1 MKLHNDRKHRI
12 LSIVLCLLMVLALLP
27 AAALAEE
34 FLPYNGTVTNEY
46 GTFKYHV
53 PKIGNKANTTLVIYV
68 DDQIKSQTYISD
80 VCSSSWMASFTT
92 ADGYIIKNVKVDPLI
107 ATWIVNP
114 FVSTNTYFR
123 GSLTP
128 AGGCTIK
135 VYLADKNAAPQPAK
149 VNLTAKKT
157 LKGDIPGESEF
168 SFELKADGEELKTAK
183 NNSNGEVNF
192 GEITFHVVGEYTY
205 KISEVKGNDPKIAY
219 DDTVYTVVYN
229 VTLNQQDN
237 KLEAAMSVMKDGVS
251 YQGDILFENGINEG
265 TETGTLDISKEINGL
280 PIEKWPTEIEFKVT
294 DTNNPNKTYT
304 VAVKKNNGLYEGGTK
319 NDLPYGEYTVEE
331 VNAAV
336 NGYTLAT
343 EINPNKITIDENKKQ
358 VEVYVTNT
366 YTEAK
371 PKKGELTISKSANG
385 LPDEKL
391 PDSFTFEIMQGNN
404 PIQQVTAIREG
415 NDNTY
420 KSNPILLPY
429 GEYTVVEK
437 GAEIQGFILNA
448 TSDPADGK
456 VTVSEKPQTID
467 FINTYEMMNPE
478 AGTLIVKK
486 TVSGDGADYNKAFT
500 FTVEL
505 KNPEF
510 IVIPADP
517 LYNNPAP
524 SASPQLVAEK
534 YGDVEFING
543 KATFTLK
550 HNEKKTMTGIP
561 AGMTYTVTE
570 SDNAGYTVTVN
581 GTKETTAT
589 GKIESGKT
597 ATAAFNNYKAGNN
610 YPDTTFVY
618 VNKVWM
624 DGGSVRRPNSVTVQ
638 LYCNGKPYSLTMFGR
653 VVDDG
658 RAVLSAANGWQ
669 YTWRGLDDRYNW
681 TVGEVDVPYGY
692 VCNVTHGGN
701 YWTITNTA
709 VSGVLPPQTGDNNS
723 TTLWLALLL
732 ISGSALAGTVV
743 FIRRRKRT

>member
-1 MKLHNDRKHRI
+1 
-12 LSIVLCLLMVLALLP
+12 
-27 AAALAEE
+27 
-34 FLPYNGTVTNEY
+34 
-46 GTFKYHV
+46 
-53 PKIGNKANTTLVIYV
+53 
-68 DDQIKSQTYISD
+68 
-80 VCSSSWMASFTT
+80 MASFTT

-219 DDTVYTVVYN
+219 DYTVYTVVYN

-265 TETGTLDISKEINGL
+265 TKTGTLDISKEINGL
-280 PIEKWPTEIEFKVT
+280 PIEKWPAQIEFKVT
-294 DTNNPNKTYT
+294 DTNDANNTYT
-304 VAVKKNNGLYEGGTK
+304 VAVKKNNGLYEGGTI
-319 NDLPYGEYTVEE
+319 NDLPYGEYNIKEDPE
-331 VNAAV
+331 YAAV
-336 NGYTLAT
+336 EGYNYTT
-343 EINPNKITIDENKKQ
+343 TGIGNITVDKPNVDVKII
-358 VEVYVTNT
+358 NT
-366 YTEAK
+366 YTEAE
-371 PKKGELTISKSANG
+371 PKKGELTISKRANG
-385 LPDEKL
+385 LPYGQL
-391 PDSFTFEIMQGNN
+391 PNSFTFEIMQGNN
-404 PIQQVTAIREG
+404 PIQQVTAKREG
-415 NDNTY
+415 SDNTY
-420 KSNPILLPY
+420 KSDPIMLPY

-456 VTVSEKPQTID
+456 VTVSEKPQTIA
-467 FINTYEMMNPE
+467 FTNTYEMMNPE

-517 LYNNPAP
+517 LHNNPAP
-524 SASPQLVAEK
+524 SASPQPVAEK

-570 SDNAGYTVTVN
+570 SDNA
-581 GTKETTAT
+581 
-589 GKIESGKT
+589 
-597 ATAAFNNYKAGNN
+597 
-610 YPDTTFVY
+610 
-618 VNKVWM
+618 
-624 DGGSVRRPNSVTVQ
+624 
-638 LYCNGKPYSLTMFGR
+638 
-653 VVDDG
+653 
-658 RAVLSAANGWQ
+658 
-669 YTWRGLDDRYNW
+669 
-681 TVGEVDVPYGY
+681 
-692 VCNVTHGGN
+692 
-701 YWTITNTA
+701 
-709 VSGVLPPQTGDNNS
+709 
-723 TTLWLALLL
+723 
-732 ISGSALAGTVV
+732 
-743 FIRRRKRT
+743 

>member
-265 TETGTLDISKEINGL
+265 TKTGTLDISKEIKGL
-280 PIEKWPTEIEFKVT
+280 PIEKWPAQIEFKVT
-294 DTNNPNKTYT
+294 DTNDANNTYT
-304 VAVKKNNGLYEGGTK
+304 VAVKKNNGLYEAGTK
-319 NDLPYGEYTVEE
+319 ELPYGEYNIKEDPKY
-331 VNAAV
+331 AAV
-336 NGYTLAT
+336 EGYNYTT
-343 EINPNKITIDENKKQ
+343 TGIGNITVDKPNVDVKII
-358 VEVYVTNT
+358 NT
-366 YTEAK
+366 YTEAE
-371 PKKGELTISKSANG
+371 PKKGELTISKRANG
-385 LPDEKL
+385 LPYGQL
-391 PDSFTFEIMQGNN
+391 PNSFTFEIMQGNN
-404 PIQQVTAIREG
+404 PIQQVTAKREG
-415 NDNTY
+415 SDNTY
-420 KSNPILLPY
+420 KSDPIMLPY

-456 VTVSEKPQTID
+456 VTVSEKP
-467 FINTYEMMNPE
+467 
-478 AGTLIVKK
+478 
-486 TVSGDGADYNKAFT
+486 
-500 FTVEL
+500 
-505 KNPEF
+505 
-510 IVIPADP
+510 
-517 LYNNPAP
+517 
-524 SASPQLVAEK
+524 
-534 YGDVEFING
+534 
-543 KATFTLK
+543 
-550 HNEKKTMTGIP
+550 
-561 AGMTYTVTE
+561 
-570 SDNAGYTVTVN
+570 
-581 GTKETTAT
+581 
-589 GKIESGKT
+589 
-597 ATAAFNNYKAGNN
+597 
-610 YPDTTFVY
+610 
-618 VNKVWM
+618 
-624 DGGSVRRPNSVTVQ
+624 
-638 LYCNGKPYSLTMFGR
+638 
-653 VVDDG
+653 
-658 RAVLSAANGWQ
+658 
-669 YTWRGLDDRYNW
+669 
-681 TVGEVDVPYGY
+681 
-692 VCNVTHGGN
+692 
-701 YWTITNTA
+701 
-709 VSGVLPPQTGDNNS
+709 
-723 TTLWLALLL
+723 
-732 ISGSALAGTVV
+732 
-743 FIRRRKRT
+743 

>member
-1 MKLHNDRKHRI
+1 MKLHNGKGHRI

-27 AAALAEE
+27 AAALADNV
-34 FLPYNGTVTNEY
+34 NGGQSE
-46 GTFKYHV
+46 TFD
-53 PKIGNKANTTLVIYV
+53 I
-68 DDQIKSQTYISD
+68 
-80 VCSSSWMASFTT
+80 
-92 ADGYIIKNVKVDPLI
+92 
-107 ATWIVNP
+107 
-114 FVSTNTYFR
+114 
-123 GSLTP
+123 
-128 AGGCTIK
+128 TIK
-135 VYLADKNAAPQPAK
+135 KEWNDKDNEGKRPEQITVNLLRNGLNDGA
-149 VNLTAKKT
+149 VNLTADGGWKT
-157 LKGDIPGESEF
+157 TINKPVNDDAGKPITYTVTEDSIENYVSTITQQPKAGSLTVGDWGE
-168 SFELKADGEELKTAK
+168 KITPA
-183 NNSNGEVNF
+183 SNPSYNVSGNIIVAN
-192 GEITFHVVGEYTY
+192 
-205 KISEVKGNDPKIAY
+205 KGNNYYVWTIKGLDNAQKLKLLAAIKDA
-219 DDTVYTVVYN
+219 N
-229 VTLNQQDN
+229 LNGIGKGPSEN
-237 KLEAAMSVMKDGVS
+237 NTEFRSGLPAT
-251 YQGDILFENGINEG
+251 FENGDVSISQTGDATQITFKGTNVWSLFYEG
-265 TETGTLDISKEINGL
+265 TLTIVEAQGAIITNTYTPTQEPETGTLDISKEINGL
-280 PIEKWPTEIEFKVT
+280 PTEKWPTEIEFKVT

-304 VAVKKNNGLYEGGTK
+304 VAVKKNNGLYEAGTK

-336 NGYTLAT
+336 DGYTLAT
-343 EINPNKITIDENKKQ
+343 EINPNIITIDENKKQ

-366 YTEAK
+366 YTEAE
-371 PKKGELTISKSANG
+371 PKKGKLTISKSANG

-404 PIQQVTAIREG
+404 IIQQVTAKREG
-415 NDNTY
+415 SDNTY
-420 KSNPILLPY
+420 KSDPIMLPY

-448 TSDPADGK
+448 TSKPADGK
-456 VTVSEKPQTID
+456 VNVSETSQNIAFT
-467 FINTYEMMNPE
+467 NTYEMMNPE

-505 KNPEF
+505 KSPEF

-524 SASPQLVAEK
+524 NASPQPVVAK

-610 YPDTTFVY
+610 YSDTTFVY

>member
-1 MKLHNDRKHRI
+1 MKLHNGKGRRI
-12 LSIVLCLLMVLALLP
+12 LSSVLCLLMVLALLP
-27 AAALAEE
+27 AAALADNV
-34 FLPYNGTVTNEY
+34 NGGQSE
-46 GTFKYHV
+46 TFD
-53 PKIGNKANTTLVIYV
+53 I
-68 DDQIKSQTYISD
+68 
-80 VCSSSWMASFTT
+80 
-92 ADGYIIKNVKVDPLI
+92 
-107 ATWIVNP
+107 
-114 FVSTNTYFR
+114 
-123 GSLTP
+123 
-128 AGGCTIK
+128 TIK
-135 VYLADKNAAPQPAK
+135 KVWNDKDNEGKRPEQITVNLLKNGENDGA
-149 VNLTAKKT
+149 VNLTANDGWKT
-157 LKGDIPGESEF
+157 TINKP
-168 SFELKADGEELKTAK
+168 
-183 NNSNGEVNF
+183 VNDDA
-192 GEITFHVVGEYTY
+192 GKPIT
-205 KISEVKGNDPKIAY
+205 
-219 DDTVYTVVYN
+219 YTVTEDPIKNYEATITQQPKAGSLTVGKWSEKRTPASNPSYDVSGN
-229 VTLNQQDN
+229 IIVANNGNNYYVWTIKRLDNAQKPKLLAAINAANLNGIGKGLSESNTEFKSD
-237 KLEAAMSVMKDGVS
+237 LPAT
-251 YQGDILFENGINEG
+251 FENGNVSISQTGDTTQITFKETNVWSLFYVG
-265 TETGTLDISKEINGL
+265 TLTIEEAQDAIITNTYTPTQEPETGTLDISKEIKGL
-280 PIEKWPTEIEFKVT
+280 PTEKWPTEIEFKVT

-304 VAVKKNNGLYEGGTK
+304 VAVKKNNGLYEAGTI

-336 NGYTLAT
+336 DGYTLAT
-343 EINPNKITIDENKKQ
+343 EINPNIITIDENKKQ

-366 YTEAK
+366 YTEAE

-404 PIQQVTAIREG
+404 PIQQVTAKREG
-415 NDNTY
+415 SDNTY
-420 KSNPILLPY
+420 KSDPIMLPY

-456 VTVSEKPQTID
+456 VNVSEKPQTVA
-467 FINTYEMMNPE
+467 FTNTYEMMNPE

-505 KNPEF
+505 KSPEF

-517 LYNNPAP
+517 LHNNPAP
-524 SASPQLVAEK
+524 SASPQPVVAK

-597 ATAAFNNYKAGNN
+597 AAAAFNNYKAGNN
-610 YPDTTFVY
+610 YTDTTFVY

>member
-1 MKLHNDRKHRI
+1 M
-12 LSIVLCLLMVLALLP
+12 
-27 AAALAEE
+27 
-34 FLPYNGTVTNEY
+34 
-46 GTFKYHV
+46 
-53 PKIGNKANTTLVIYV
+53 
-68 DDQIKSQTYISD
+68 
-80 VCSSSWMASFTT
+80 
-92 ADGYIIKNVKVDPLI
+92 I

-237 KLEAAMSVMKDGVS
+237 KLEAVMSVMKNGVS

-280 PIEKWPTEIEFKVT
+280 PIEKWPAQIEFKVT
-294 DTNNPNKTYT
+294 DTNDANNTYT
-304 VAVKKNNGLYEGGTK
+304 VAVKKNNGLYEGGTI
-319 NDLPYGEYTVEE
+319 NDLPYGEYNIKEDPE
-331 VNAAV
+331 YAAV
-336 NGYTLAT
+336 EGYNYTT
-343 EINPNKITIDENKKQ
+343 TGIGNITVDKPNVDVKII
-358 VEVYVTNT
+358 NT

-404 PIQQVTAIREG
+404 IIQQVTAKREG
-415 NDNTY
+415 SDNTY
-420 KSNPILLPY
+420 KSDPIMLPY

-448 TSDPADGK
+448 KSDPADGK
-456 VTVSEKPQTID
+456 VNVSEKPQTIA
-467 FINTYEMMNPE
+467 FTNTYEMMNPE

-524 SASPQLVAEK
+524 SASPQPVVAK

-610 YPDTTFVY
+610 YTDTTFVY

>member
-1 MKLHNDRKHRI
+1 M
-12 LSIVLCLLMVLALLP
+12 
-27 AAALAEE
+27 
-34 FLPYNGTVTNEY
+34 
-46 GTFKYHV
+46 
-53 PKIGNKANTTLVIYV
+53 
-68 DDQIKSQTYISD
+68 
-80 VCSSSWMASFTT
+80 
-92 ADGYIIKNVKVDPLI
+92 
-107 ATWIVNP
+107 
-114 FVSTNTYFR
+114 
-123 GSLTP
+123 
-128 AGGCTIK
+128 
-135 VYLADKNAAPQPAK
+135 
-149 VNLTAKKT
+149 
-157 LKGDIPGESEF
+157 
-168 SFELKADGEELKTAK
+168 
-183 NNSNGEVNF
+183 
-192 GEITFHVVGEYTY
+192 
-205 KISEVKGNDPKIAY
+205 
-219 DDTVYTVVYN
+219 
-229 VTLNQQDN
+229 
-237 KLEAAMSVMKDGVS
+237 
-251 YQGDILFENGINEG
+251 
-265 TETGTLDISKEINGL
+265 
-280 PIEKWPTEIEFKVT
+280 PIEKWPAQIEFKVT
-294 DTNNPNKTYT
+294 DTNDANNTYT
-304 VAVKKNNGLYEGGTK
+304 VAVKKNNGLYEGGTI
-319 NDLPYGEYTVEE
+319 NDLPYGEYNIKEDPE
-331 VNAAV
+331 YAAV
-336 NGYTLAT
+336 EGYNYTT
-343 EINPNKITIDENKKQ
+343 TGIGNITVDKTNVDVKII
-358 VEVYVTNT
+358 NT
-366 YTEAK
+366 YTEAE
-371 PKKGELTISKSANG
+371 PKKGELTISKRANG
-385 LPDEKL
+385 LPYGQL
-391 PDSFTFEIMQGNN
+391 PNSFTFEIMQGNN
-404 PIQQVTAIREG
+404 PIQQVTAKREG
-415 NDNTY
+415 SDNTY
-420 KSNPILLPY
+420 KSDPIMLPY

-456 VTVSEKPQTID
+456 VTVSEKPQTIA
-467 FINTYEMMNPE
+467 FTNTYEMMNPE

-517 LYNNPAP
+517 LHNNPAP
-524 SASPQLVAEK
+524 SASPQPVAEK

-624 DGGSVRRPNSVTVQ
+624 DGGSVRHPNSVTVQ

>member
-1 MKLHNDRKHRI
+1 MKLHNGKGRRI
-12 LSIVLCLLMVLALLP
+12 LSSVLCLLMVLALLP

-237 KLEAAMSVMKDGVS
+237 KLEAVMSVMKNGVS

-280 PIEKWPTEIEFKVT
+280 PIEKWPAQIEFKVT
-294 DTNNPNKTYT
+294 DTNDANNTYT
-304 VAVKKNNGLYEGGTK
+304 VAVKKNNGLYEGGHDK
-319 NDLPYGEYTVEE
+319 RPAVRIKEDPEY
-331 VNAAV
+331 AAV
-336 NGYTLAT
+336 EGYNYTT
-343 EINPNKITIDENKKQ
+343 TGIGNITVDKPNVDVKII
-358 VEVYVTNT
+358 NT

-404 PIQQVTAIREG
+404 IIQQVTAKREG
-415 NDNTY
+415 SDNTY
-420 KSNPILLPY
+420 KSDPIMLPY

-448 TSDPADGK
+448 KSDPADGK
-456 VTVSEKPQTID
+456 VNVSEKPQTIA
-467 FINTYEMMNPE
+467 FTNTYEMMNPE

-524 SASPQLVAEK
+524 SASPQPVVAK

-610 YPDTTFVY
+610 YTDTTFVY

>member
-1 MKLHNDRKHRI
+1 MKLHNGKGHRI

-27 AAALAEE
+27 AAALADNV
-34 FLPYNGTVTNEY
+34 NGGQPETFDITIKKEWSDKGNEANRPETITVNLLKN
-46 GTFKYHV
+46 GV
-53 PKIGNKANTTLVIYV
+53 NDGAVSL
-68 DDQIKSQTYISD
+68 
-80 VCSSSWMASFTT
+80 T
-92 ADGYIIKNVKVDPLI
+92 ADGGWETTINKPVNDAEGNPITYTVTEDPIENYEATITQQPKAGSLTVGQWSEKITPASNQSYDVSGNIIVANKGNKYYVWTIKGLDNAQKPKLLAAI
-107 ATWIVNP
+107 KDANLNGIGEGPSENNTEFQSGLPATFNNGDVSISQTGDITQITFKETNAWSLFYAGTLTIVEAQGAII
-114 FVSTNTYFR
+114 TNTY
-123 GSLTP
+123 TP
-128 AGGCTIK
+128 TQE
-135 VYLADKNAAPQPAK
+135 P
-149 VNLTAKKT
+149 
-157 LKGDIPGESEF
+157 
-168 SFELKADGEELKTAK
+168 
-183 NNSNGEVNF
+183 
-192 GEITFHVVGEYTY
+192 
-205 KISEVKGNDPKIAY
+205 
-219 DDTVYTVVYN
+219 
-229 VTLNQQDN
+229 
-237 KLEAAMSVMKDGVS
+237 
-251 YQGDILFENGINEG
+251 
-265 TETGTLDISKEINGL
+265 ETGTLDISKEIKGL
-280 PIEKWPTEIEFKVT
+280 PTEKWPTEIEFKVT
-294 DTNNPNKTYT
+294 DTNDANKTYT
-304 VAVKKNNGLYEGGTK
+304 VVVKKNNVLYDGGTIK
-319 NDLPYGEYTVEE
+319 LPYGKYTVEE
-331 VNAAV
+331 VDAAV
-336 NGYTLAT
+336 DGYTLAT
-343 EINPNKITIDENKKQ
+343 EIIPNKITIDENKKQ
-358 VEVYVTNT
+358 VEVRVTNT

-371 PKKGELTISKSANG
+371 GELTISKKANG
-385 LPDEKL
+385 LPNEKL

-404 PIQQVTAIREG
+404 TIQQVTAKREG
-415 NDNTY
+415 SDNTY
-420 KSNPILLPY
+420 KSNPIMLPY

-437 GAEIQGFILNA
+437 GAEIQGFKLTA
-448 TSDPADGK
+448 TSNPADGK
-456 VTVSEKPQTID
+456 VTVSEKPQTIA
-467 FINTYEMMNPE
+467 FTNTYEMMNPE

-505 KNPEF
+505 KSPEF

-517 LYNNPAP
+517 LHNNPAP
-524 SASPQLVAEK
+524 STSPQPVVAK

-570 SDNAGYTVTVN
+570 SDNAGYTATVN

-597 ATAAFNNYKAGNN
+597 AAAAFNNYKAGNN

>member
-1 MKLHNDRKHRI
+1 MKLHNGKGRRI
-12 LSIVLCLLMVLALLP
+12 LSSVLCLLMVLALLP

-237 KLEAAMSVMKDGVS
+237 KLEAVMSVMKNGVS

-280 PIEKWPTEIEFKVT
+280 PIEKWPAQIEFKVT
-294 DTNNPNKTYT
+294 DTNDANNTYT
-304 VAVKKNNGLYEGGTK
+304 VAVKKNNGLYEGGTI
-319 NDLPYGEYTVEE
+319 NDLPYGEYNIKEDPE
-331 VNAAV
+331 YAAV
-336 NGYTLAT
+336 EGYNYTT
-343 EINPNKITIDENKKQ
+343 TGIGNITVDKPNVDVKII
-358 VEVYVTNT
+358 NT

-404 PIQQVTAIREG
+404 IIQQVTAKREG
-415 NDNTY
+415 SDNTY
-420 KSNPILLPY
+420 KSDPIMLPY

-448 TSDPADGK
+448 KSDPADGK
-456 VTVSEKPQTID
+456 VNVSEKPQTIA
-467 FINTYEMMNPE
+467 FTNTYEMMNPE

-524 SASPQLVAEK
+524 SASPQPVVAK

-610 YPDTTFVY
+610 YTDTTFVY

>member
-34 FLPYNGTVTNEY
+34 FSPCNGTVTNEY

-68 DDQIKSQTYISD
+68 NDQIKIQTHISD

-265 TETGTLDISKEINGL
+265 TEIGTLDISKEIKGL
-280 PIEKWPTEIEFKVT
+280 PIEKWPAQIEFKVT
-294 DTNNPNKTYT
+294 DTNNPNNTYT
-304 VAVKKNNGLYEGGTK
+304 VAVKKNNGLYEAGTK
-319 NDLPYGEYTVEE
+319 ELPYGEYNIKEDPE
-331 VNAAV
+331 YAAV
-336 NGYTLAT
+336 EGYNYTT
-343 EINPNKITIDENKKQ
+343 TGIGNITVDKPNVDVKII
-358 VEVYVTNT
+358 NT
-366 YTEAK
+366 YTEAE
-371 PKKGELTISKSANG
+371 PKKGELTISKRANG
-385 LPDEKL
+385 LPYGQL
-391 PDSFTFEIMQGNN
+391 PNSFTFEIMQGNN
-404 PIQQVTAIREG
+404 PIQQVTAKREG

-420 KSNPILLPY
+420 KSDPIMLPY

-456 VTVSEKPQTID
+456 VTVSEKPQTIA
-467 FINTYEMMNPE
+467 FTNTYEMMNPE

-517 LYNNPAP
+517 LHNNPAP
-524 SASPQLVAEK
+524 SASPQPVVEK

-638 LYCNGKPYSLTMFGR
+638 LYCNGKPIASPCSAGLWMTAGPYSAR
-653 VVDDG
+653 
-658 RAVLSAANGWQ
+658 Q
-669 YTWRGLDDRYNW
+669 
-681 TVGEVDVPYGY
+681 TVGS
-692 VCNVTHGGN
+692 THGED
-701 YWTITNTA
+701 WT
-709 VSGVLPPQTGDNNS
+709 TG
-723 TTLWLALLL
+723 
-732 ISGSALAGTVV
+732 IIG
-743 FIRRRKRT
+743 R

>member
-1 MKLHNDRKHRI
+1 M
-12 LSIVLCLLMVLALLP
+12 
-27 AAALAEE
+27 
-34 FLPYNGTVTNEY
+34 
-46 GTFKYHV
+46 
-53 PKIGNKANTTLVIYV
+53 
-68 DDQIKSQTYISD
+68 
-80 VCSSSWMASFTT
+80 
-92 ADGYIIKNVKVDPLI
+92 
-107 ATWIVNP
+107 
-114 FVSTNTYFR
+114 
-123 GSLTP
+123 
-128 AGGCTIK
+128 
-135 VYLADKNAAPQPAK
+135 
-149 VNLTAKKT
+149 
-157 LKGDIPGESEF
+157 
-168 SFELKADGEELKTAK
+168 
-183 NNSNGEVNF
+183 
-192 GEITFHVVGEYTY
+192 
-205 KISEVKGNDPKIAY
+205 
-219 DDTVYTVVYN
+219 
-229 VTLNQQDN
+229 
-237 KLEAAMSVMKDGVS
+237 
-251 YQGDILFENGINEG
+251 
-265 TETGTLDISKEINGL
+265 
-280 PIEKWPTEIEFKVT
+280 PIEKWPAQIEFKVT
-294 DTNNPNKTYT
+294 DTNDANNTYT
-304 VAVKKNNGLYEGGTK
+304 VAVKKNNGLYEGGTI
-319 NDLPYGEYTVEE
+319 NDLPYGEYNIKEDPE
-331 VNAAV
+331 YAAV
-336 NGYTLAT
+336 DGYNYTT
-343 EINPNKITIDENKKQ
+343 TGIGNITVDKPNVDVKII
-358 VEVYVTNT
+358 NT
-366 YTEAK
+366 YTEAE
-371 PKKGELTISKSANG
+371 PKKGELTISKRANG
-385 LPDEKL
+385 LPYGQL
-391 PDSFTFEIMQGNN
+391 PNSFTFEIMQGNN
-404 PIQQVTAIREG
+404 PIQQVTAKREG
-415 NDNTY
+415 SDNTY
-420 KSNPILLPY
+420 KSDPIMLPY

-456 VTVSEKPQTID
+456 VTVSEKPQTIA
-467 FINTYEMMNPE
+467 FTNTYEMMNPE

-517 LYNNPAP
+517 LHNNPAP
-524 SASPQLVAEK
+524 SASPQPVTEK

-624 DGGSVRRPNSVTVQ
+624 DGGSVRHPNSVTVQ

>member
-1 MKLHNDRKHRI
+1 MKLHNGKGHRI
-12 LSIVLCLLMVLALLP
+12 LSSVLCLLMVLALLP
-27 AAALAEE
+27 AAALADNV
-34 FLPYNGTVTNEY
+34 NGGQSETFDITIEKVWNDEGNADKRPEQITVNLLKNGVNDGAVILTANGGWKNTITKPVNDDTGKPITYTVTEDPIKNYNATNIQQPKAGSLTVGDWGEKITPASNPSY
-46 GTFKYHV
+46 NVSGNIIVANKGNNYYVWTIKGLDNVQKLKLLAAIKDANLNGIGKGPSENNTEFRSGIPANFENGNVSISQTGDTTQITFKETNVWSLFYE
-53 PKIGNKANTTLVIYV
+53 GTLTIAEA
-68 DDQIKSQTYISD
+68 QG
-80 VCSSSWMASFTT
+80 A
-92 ADGYIIKNVKVDPLI
+92 II
-107 ATWIVNP
+107 
-114 FVSTNTYFR
+114 TNTY
-123 GSLTP
+123 TP
-128 AGGCTIK
+128 TQE
-135 VYLADKNAAPQPAK
+135 P
-149 VNLTAKKT
+149 
-157 LKGDIPGESEF
+157 
-168 SFELKADGEELKTAK
+168 
-183 NNSNGEVNF
+183 
-192 GEITFHVVGEYTY
+192 
-205 KISEVKGNDPKIAY
+205 
-219 DDTVYTVVYN
+219 
-229 VTLNQQDN
+229 
-237 KLEAAMSVMKDGVS
+237 
-251 YQGDILFENGINEG
+251 
-265 TETGTLDISKEINGL
+265 ETGTLDISKVIEGL
-280 PIEKWPTEIEFKVT
+280 PTEKWPAQIEFKVT
-294 DTNNPNKTYT
+294 DTNDANNTYT

-336 NGYTLAT
+336 DGYTLAT
-343 EINPNKITIDENKKQ
+343 EIMPNKITIDENKKQ
-358 VEVYVTNT
+358 VEVRVTNT

-371 PKKGELTISKSANG
+371 GKLTISKSANG

-404 PIQQVTAIREG
+404 PIQQVTAKREG
-415 NDNTY
+415 SDNTY
-420 KSNPILLPY
+420 KSDPIMLPY

-456 VTVSEKPQTID
+456 VNVSEKPQTIA
-467 FINTYEMMNPE
+467 FTNTYEMMNPE

-505 KNPEF
+505 KSPEF

-517 LYNNPAP
+517 LHNNPAP
-524 SASPQLVAEK
+524 SASPQPVVAK

-597 ATAAFNNYKAGNN
+597 ATVAFNNYKAGNN

-681 TVGEVDVPYGY
+681 MVGEVDVPYGY

>member
-1 MKLHNDRKHRI
+1 MKLHNGKGRRI

-27 AAALAEE
+27 AAALADNV
-34 FLPYNGTVTNEY
+34 NGGQSE
-46 GTFKYHV
+46 TFD
-53 PKIGNKANTTLVIYV
+53 I
-68 DDQIKSQTYISD
+68 
-80 VCSSSWMASFTT
+80 
-92 ADGYIIKNVKVDPLI
+92 
-107 ATWIVNP
+107 
-114 FVSTNTYFR
+114 
-123 GSLTP
+123 
-128 AGGCTIK
+128 TIK
-135 VYLADKNAAPQPAK
+135 KVWNDEGNADKRPEKITVNLLKNGLNDGA
-149 VNLTAKKT
+149 VNLTA
-157 LKGDIPGESEF
+157 
-168 SFELKADGEELKTAK
+168 DGEWETTINKPVNDDAGKPITYTVTEDPIENYVATITQQPKAGSLTVGKWSEKRTPASNPSYDVSGNIIVAKEGNNYYVWTIKGLNNAQKLKLLAAINAAQLDGLGKELSE
-183 NNSNGEVNF
+183 NNTEFQSGLPATFNNGDVSISQT
-192 GEITFHVVGEYTY
+192 GDTTQITF
-205 KISEVKGNDPKIAY
+205 KG
-219 DDTVYTVVYN
+219 TN
-229 VTLNQQDN
+229 VW
-237 KLEAAMSVMKDGVS
+237 S
-251 YQGDILFENGINEG
+251 LFYEG
-265 TETGTLDISKEINGL
+265 TLTIEEAQGAIITNTYTPTQESETGTLDISKEIKGL
-280 PIEKWPTEIEFKVT
+280 PREKWPTEIEFKVT

-304 VAVKKNNGLYEGGTK
+304 VAVKKNNGLYEAGTI

-336 NGYTLAT
+336 DGYTLAT

-366 YTEAK
+366 YMEAE
-371 PKKGELTISKSANG
+371 PKKGELTISKRANG
-385 LPDEKL
+385 LSDGQL
-391 PDSFTFEIMQGNN
+391 PTSFTFEIMQGNN
-404 PIQQVTAIREG
+404 PIQQVTAKREG

-420 KSNPILLPY
+420 KSDPIMLPY

-456 VTVSEKPQTID
+456 VTVSEKPQTIA
-467 FINTYEMMNPE
+467 FTNTYEMMNPE

-517 LYNNPAP
+517 LHNNPAP
-524 SASPQLVAEK
+524 SASPQPVVAK

-597 ATAAFNNYKAGNN
+597 AAAAFNNYKAGNN
-610 YPDTTFVY
+610 YTDTTFVY

>member
-237 KLEAAMSVMKDGVS
+237 KLEAVMSVMKNGVS

-265 TETGTLDISKEINGL
+265 TKTGTLDISKEIKGL
-280 PIEKWPTEIEFKVT
+280 PIEKWPAQIEFKVT
-294 DTNNPNKTYT
+294 DTNDANNTYT
-304 VAVKKNNGLYEGGTK
+304 VAVKKNNGLYEGGTI
-319 NDLPYGEYTVEE
+319 NDLPYGEYNIKEDPE
-331 VNAAV
+331 YAAV
-336 NGYTLAT
+336 DGYNYTT
-343 EINPNKITIDENKKQ
+343 TGIGNITVDKPNVDVKII
-358 VEVYVTNT
+358 NT
-366 YTEAK
+366 YTEAE
-371 PKKGELTISKSANG
+371 PKKGELTISKRANG
-385 LPDEKL
+385 LPYGQL
-391 PDSFTFEIMQGNN
+391 PNSFTFEIMQGNN
-404 PIQQVTAIREG
+404 PIQQVTAKREG
-415 NDNTY
+415 SDNTY
-420 KSNPILLPY
+420 KSDPIMLPY

-456 VTVSEKPQTID
+456 VTVSEKPQTIA
-467 FINTYEMMNPE
+467 FTNTYEMMNPE

-517 LYNNPAP
+517 LHNNPAP
-524 SASPQLVAEK
+524 SASPQPVAEK

-550 HNEKKTMTGIP
+550 HNEKKTMDRNP
-561 AGMTYTVTE
+561 
-570 SDNAGYTVTVN
+570 
-581 GTKETTAT
+581 
-589 GKIESGKT
+589 
-597 ATAAFNNYKAGNN
+597 
-610 YPDTTFVY
+610 
-618 VNKVWM
+618 
-624 DGGSVRRPNSVTVQ
+624 
-638 LYCNGKPYSLTMFGR
+638 GR
-653 VVDDG
+653 YDLH
-658 RAVLSAANGWQ
+658 R
-669 YTWRGLDDRYNW
+669 DR
-681 TVGEVDVPYGY
+681 E
-692 VCNVTHGGN
+692 
-701 YWTITNTA
+701 
-709 VSGVLPPQTGDNNS
+709 
-723 TTLWLALLL
+723 
-732 ISGSALAGTVV
+732 
-743 FIRRRKRT
+743 R

>member
-1 MKLHNDRKHRI
+1 MWSLFYEGT
-12 LSIVLCLLMVLALLP
+12 LTIVEAQG
-27 AAALAEE
+27 A
-34 FLPYNGTVTNEY
+34 
-46 GTFKYHV
+46 
-53 PKIGNKANTTLVIYV
+53 
-68 DDQIKSQTYISD
+68 
-80 VCSSSWMASFTT
+80 
-92 ADGYIIKNVKVDPLI
+92 II
-107 ATWIVNP
+107 
-114 FVSTNTYFR
+114 TNTY
-123 GSLTP
+123 TP
-128 AGGCTIK
+128 AQE
-135 VYLADKNAAPQPAK
+135 P
-149 VNLTAKKT
+149 
-157 LKGDIPGESEF
+157 
-168 SFELKADGEELKTAK
+168 
-183 NNSNGEVNF
+183 
-192 GEITFHVVGEYTY
+192 
-205 KISEVKGNDPKIAY
+205 
-219 DDTVYTVVYN
+219 
-229 VTLNQQDN
+229 
-237 KLEAAMSVMKDGVS
+237 
-251 YQGDILFENGINEG
+251 
-265 TETGTLDISKEINGL
+265 ETGTLDIGKEIKGL
-280 PIEKWPTEIEFKVT
+280 PKEKWPAQIEFKVT
-294 DTNNPNKTYT
+294 DTKNPNKTYT
-304 VAVKKNNGLYEGGTK
+304 VFVKMENGLYAAGTIG
-319 NDLPYGEYTVEE
+319 LPYGEYTVEE
-331 VNAAV
+331 VDAAV
-336 NGYTLAT
+336 EGYTLAT
-343 EINPNKITIDENKKQ
+343 EIMPNKITIDENKKQ

-366 YTEAK
+366 YTEAE
-371 PKKGELTISKSANG
+371 PKKGELTISKRANG
-385 LPDEKL
+385 LPYGQL
-391 PDSFTFEIMQGNN
+391 PNSFTFEIMQGNN
-404 PIQQVTAIREG
+404 PIQQVTAKREG
-415 NDNTY
+415 SDNTY
-420 KSNPILLPY
+420 KSDPIMLPY

-456 VTVSEKPQTID
+456 VTVSEKPQTIA
-467 FINTYEMMNPE
+467 FTNTYEMINPE

-505 KNPEF
+505 KSPEF

-517 LYNNPAP
+517 LHNNPAP
-524 SASPQLVAEK
+524 SASPQPVVAK

-638 LYCNGKPYSLTMFGR
+638 LYCNGKPYSLTMFGS

>member
-237 KLEAAMSVMKDGVS
+237 KLEAVMSVMKNGVS

-265 TETGTLDISKEINGL
+265 TKTGTLDISKEIKGL
-280 PIEKWPTEIEFKVT
+280 PIEKWPAQIEFKVT
-294 DTNNPNKTYT
+294 DTNDANNTYT
-304 VAVKKNNGLYEGGTK
+304 VAVKKNNGLYEGGTI
-319 NDLPYGEYTVEE
+319 NDLPYGEYNIKEDPE
-331 VNAAV
+331 YAAV
-336 NGYTLAT
+336 DGYNYTT
-343 EINPNKITIDENKKQ
+343 TGIGNITVDKPNVDVKII
-358 VEVYVTNT
+358 NT
-366 YTEAK
+366 YTEAE
-371 PKKGELTISKSANG
+371 PKKGELTISKRANG
-385 LPDEKL
+385 LPYGQL
-391 PDSFTFEIMQGNN
+391 PNSFTFEIMQGNN
-404 PIQQVTAIREG
+404 PIQQVTAKREG
-415 NDNTY
+415 SDNTY
-420 KSNPILLPY
+420 KSDPIMLPY

-456 VTVSEKPQTID
+456 VTVSEKPQTIA
-467 FINTYEMMNPE
+467 FTNTYEMMNPE

-517 LYNNPAP
+517 LHNNPAP
-524 SASPQLVAEK
+524 SASPQPVTEK

-550 HNEKKTMTGIP
+550 HNEK
-561 AGMTYTVTE
+561 
-570 SDNAGYTVTVN
+570 
-581 GTKETTAT
+581 
-589 GKIESGKT
+589 
-597 ATAAFNNYKAGNN
+597 
-610 YPDTTFVY
+610 
-618 VNKVWM
+618 
-624 DGGSVRRPNSVTVQ
+624 RP
-638 LYCNGKPYSLTMFGR
+638 
-653 VVDDG
+653 
-658 RAVLSAANGWQ
+658 
-669 YTWRGLDDRYNW
+669 
-681 TVGEVDVPYGY
+681 
-692 VCNVTHGGN
+692 
-701 YWTITNTA
+701 
-709 VSGVLPPQTGDNNS
+709 
-723 TTLWLALLL
+723 
-732 ISGSALAGTVV
+732 
-743 FIRRRKRT
+743 

>member
-12 LSIVLCLLMVLALLP
+12 LSSVLCLLMVLALLP

-205 KISEVKGNDPKIAY
+205 KISEVKGNDPQIAY

-265 TETGTLDISKEINGL
+265 TEIGTLDISKEIKGL
-280 PIEKWPTEIEFKVT
+280 PIEKWPAQIEFKVT
-294 DTNNPNKTYT
+294 DTNNPNNTYT
-304 VAVKKNNGLYEGGTK
+304 VAVKKNNGLYEAGTK
-319 NDLPYGEYTVEE
+319 ELPYGEYNIKEDPE
-331 VNAAV
+331 YAAV
-336 NGYTLAT
+336 EGYNYTT
-343 EINPNKITIDENKKQ
+343 TGIGNITVDKPNVDVKII
-358 VEVYVTNT
+358 NT
-366 YTEAK
+366 YTEAE
-371 PKKGELTISKSANG
+371 PKKGELTISKRANG
-385 LPDEKL
+385 LPYGQL
-391 PDSFTFEIMQGNN
+391 PNSFTFEIMQGNN
-404 PIQQVTAIREG
+404 PIQQVTAKREG

-420 KSNPILLPY
+420 KSDPIMLPY

-456 VTVSEKPQTID
+456 VTVSEKPQTIA
-467 FINTYEMMNPE
+467 FTNTYEMMNPE

-517 LYNNPAP
+517 LHNNPAP
-524 SASPQLVAEK
+524 SASPQPVVEK

-589 GKIESGKT
+589 GKIES
-597 ATAAFNNYKAGNN
+597 
-610 YPDTTFVY
+610 
-618 VNKVWM
+618 
-624 DGGSVRRPNSVTVQ
+624 
-638 LYCNGKPYSLTMFGR
+638 
-653 VVDDG
+653 
-658 RAVLSAANGWQ
+658 
-669 YTWRGLDDRYNW
+669 
-681 TVGEVDVPYGY
+681 
-692 VCNVTHGGN
+692 
-701 YWTITNTA
+701 
-709 VSGVLPPQTGDNNS
+709 
-723 TTLWLALLL
+723 
-732 ISGSALAGTVV
+732 
-743 FIRRRKRT
+743 

>member
-237 KLEAAMSVMKDGVS
+237 KLEAVMSVMKNGVS

-265 TETGTLDISKEINGL
+265 TKTGTLDISKEIKGL
-280 PIEKWPTEIEFKVT
+280 PIEKWPAQIEFKVT
-294 DTNNPNKTYT
+294 DTNDANNTYT
-304 VAVKKNNGLYEGGTK
+304 VAVKKNNGLYEGGTI
-319 NDLPYGEYTVEE
+319 NDLPYGEYNIKEDPE
-331 VNAAV
+331 YAAV
-336 NGYTLAT
+336 DGYNYTT
-343 EINPNKITIDENKKQ
+343 TGIGNITVDKPNVDVKII
-358 VEVYVTNT
+358 NT
-366 YTEAK
+366 YTEAE
-371 PKKGELTISKSANG
+371 PKKGELTISKRANG
-385 LPDEKL
+385 LPYGQL
-391 PDSFTFEIMQGNN
+391 PNSFTFEIMQGNN
-404 PIQQVTAIREG
+404 PIQQVTAKREG
-415 NDNTY
+415 SDNTY
-420 KSNPILLPY
+420 KSDPIMLPY

-456 VTVSEKPQTID
+456 VTVSEKPQTIA
-467 FINTYEMMNPE
+467 FTNTYEMMNPE

-517 LYNNPAP
+517 LHNNPAP
-524 SASPQLVAEK
+524 SASPQPVTEK

-597 ATAAFNNYKAGNN
+597 ALQ
-610 YPDTTFVY
+610 PLTTI
-618 VNKVWM
+618 
-624 DGGSVRRPNSVTVQ
+624 RQAITIRIP
-638 LYCNGKPYSLTMFGR
+638 L
-653 VVDDG
+653 
-658 RAVLSAANGWQ
+658 LSM
-669 YTWRGLDDRYNW
+669 
-681 TVGEVDVPYGY
+681 
-692 VCNVTHGGN
+692 
-701 YWTITNTA
+701 
-709 VSGVLPPQTGDNNS
+709 
-723 TTLWLALLL
+723 
-732 ISGSALAGTVV
+732 
-743 FIRRRKRT
+743 

>member
-237 KLEAAMSVMKDGVS
+237 KLEAVMSVMKNGVS

-265 TETGTLDISKEINGL
+265 TKTGTLDISKEIKGL
-280 PIEKWPTEIEFKVT
+280 PIEKWPAQIEFKVT
-294 DTNNPNKTYT
+294 DTNDANNTYT
-304 VAVKKNNGLYEGGTK
+304 VAVKKNNGLYEGGTI
-319 NDLPYGEYTVEE
+319 NDLPYGEYNIKEDPE
-331 VNAAV
+331 YAAV
-336 NGYTLAT
+336 DGYNYTT
-343 EINPNKITIDENKKQ
+343 TGIGNITVDKPNVDVKII
-358 VEVYVTNT
+358 NT
-366 YTEAK
+366 YTEAE
-371 PKKGELTISKSANG
+371 PKKGELTISKRANG
-385 LPDEKL
+385 LPYGQL
-391 PDSFTFEIMQGNN
+391 PNSFTFEIMQGNN
-404 PIQQVTAIREG
+404 PIQQVTAKREG
-415 NDNTY
+415 SDNTY
-420 KSNPILLPY
+420 KSDPIMLPY

-456 VTVSEKPQTID
+456 VTVSEKPQTIA
-467 FINTYEMMNPE
+467 FTNTYEMMNPE

-517 LYNNPAP
+517 LHNNPAP
-524 SASPQLVAEK
+524 SASPQPVTEK

-581 GTKETTAT
+581 GTKEKPPRRARLNPERPPLQPLTTIRQAIT
-589 GKIESGKT
+589 IRI
-597 ATAAFNNYKAGNN
+597 
-610 YPDTTFVY
+610 P
-618 VNKVWM
+618 
-624 DGGSVRRPNSVTVQ
+624 
-638 LYCNGKPYSLTMFGR
+638 L
-653 VVDDG
+653 
-658 RAVLSAANGWQ
+658 LSM
-669 YTWRGLDDRYNW
+669 
-681 TVGEVDVPYGY
+681 
-692 VCNVTHGGN
+692 
-701 YWTITNTA
+701 
-709 VSGVLPPQTGDNNS
+709 
-723 TTLWLALLL
+723 
-732 ISGSALAGTVV
+732 
-743 FIRRRKRT
+743 

>member
-1 MKLHNDRKHRI
+1 M
-12 LSIVLCLLMVLALLP
+12 
-27 AAALAEE
+27 
-34 FLPYNGTVTNEY
+34 
-46 GTFKYHV
+46 
-53 PKIGNKANTTLVIYV
+53 
-68 DDQIKSQTYISD
+68 
-80 VCSSSWMASFTT
+80 
-92 ADGYIIKNVKVDPLI
+92 
-107 ATWIVNP
+107 
-114 FVSTNTYFR
+114 
-123 GSLTP
+123 
-128 AGGCTIK
+128 
-135 VYLADKNAAPQPAK
+135 
-149 VNLTAKKT
+149 
-157 LKGDIPGESEF
+157 
-168 SFELKADGEELKTAK
+168 
-183 NNSNGEVNF
+183 
-192 GEITFHVVGEYTY
+192 
-205 KISEVKGNDPKIAY
+205 KGNDPKIAY

-237 KLEAAMSVMKDGVS
+237 KLEAVMSVMKNGVS

-265 TETGTLDISKEINGL
+265 TKTGTLDISKEIKGL
-280 PIEKWPTEIEFKVT
+280 PIEKWPAQIEFKVT
-294 DTNNPNKTYT
+294 DTNDANNTYT
-304 VAVKKNNGLYEGGTK
+304 VAVKKNNGLYEGGTI
-319 NDLPYGEYTVEE
+319 NDLPYGEYNIKEDPE
-331 VNAAV
+331 YAAV
-336 NGYTLAT
+336 DGYNYTT
-343 EINPNKITIDENKKQ
+343 TGIGNITVDKPNVDVKII
-358 VEVYVTNT
+358 NT
-366 YTEAK
+366 YTEAE
-371 PKKGELTISKSANG
+371 PKKGELTISKRANG
-385 LPDEKL
+385 LPYGQL
-391 PDSFTFEIMQGNN
+391 PNSFTFEIMQGNN
-404 PIQQVTAIREG
+404 PIQQVTAKREG
-415 NDNTY
+415 SDNTY
-420 KSNPILLPY
+420 KSDPIMLPY

-456 VTVSEKPQTID
+456 VTVSEKPQTIA
-467 FINTYEMMNPE
+467 FTNTYEMMNPE

-517 LYNNPAP
+517 LHNNPAP
-524 SASPQLVAEK
+524 SASPQPVAEK

-624 DGGSVRRPNSVTVQ
+624 DGGSVRHPNSVTVQ

>member
-1 MKLHNDRKHRI
+1 MKLHNGKGHRI
-12 LSIVLCLLMVLALLP
+12 LSSVLCLLMVLALLP
-27 AAALAEE
+27 AAALADNV
-34 FLPYNGTVTNEY
+34 NGGQPETFDITIKKVWNDKDNEGKRPEQITVNLLRN
-46 GTFKYHV
+46 GV
-53 PKIGNKANTTLVIYV
+53 NDGAVIL
-68 DDQIKSQTYISD
+68 
-80 VCSSSWMASFTT
+80 T
-92 ADGYIIKNVKVDPLI
+92 ADGGWETTINNKPVNDAEGKPITYTVTEDPIKNYE
-107 ATWIVNP
+107 ATITQQPKAGSLTFGKWSEKITPASNPSYDVSGNIIVAKNGNNYYVWTIKELDNAQKP
-114 FVSTNTYFR
+114 KLLAAIKDANLNGIGEGPSENNTEFQSGIPATFNNGDVSISQTGDTTQITFKETNVWSLFYEGTLTIVEAQGAIITNTY
-123 GSLTP
+123 TP
-128 AGGCTIK
+128 AQE
-135 VYLADKNAAPQPAK
+135 P
-149 VNLTAKKT
+149 
-157 LKGDIPGESEF
+157 
-168 SFELKADGEELKTAK
+168 
-183 NNSNGEVNF
+183 
-192 GEITFHVVGEYTY
+192 
-205 KISEVKGNDPKIAY
+205 
-219 DDTVYTVVYN
+219 
-229 VTLNQQDN
+229 
-237 KLEAAMSVMKDGVS
+237 
-251 YQGDILFENGINEG
+251 
-265 TETGTLDISKEINGL
+265 ETGTLDIGKEIKGL
-280 PIEKWPTEIEFKVT
+280 PKEKWPAQIEFKVT
-294 DTNNPNKTYT
+294 DTKNPNKTYT
-304 VAVKKNNGLYEGGTK
+304 VFVKMENGLYAAGTIG
-319 NDLPYGEYTVEE
+319 LPYGEYTVEE
-331 VNAAV
+331 VDAAV
-336 NGYTLAT
+336 EGYTLAT
-343 EINPNKITIDENKKQ
+343 EIMPNKITIDENKKQ
-358 VEVYVTNT
+358 VEVYVTTT
-366 YTEAK
+366 YTEAE
-371 PKKGELTISKSANG
+371 PKKGELTISKRANG
-385 LPDEKL
+385 LPYGQL
-391 PDSFTFEIMQGNN
+391 PNSFTFEIMQGNN
-404 PIQQVTAIREG
+404 PIQQVTAKREG
-415 NDNTY
+415 SDNTY
-420 KSNPILLPY
+420 KSDPIMLPY

-456 VTVSEKPQTID
+456 VTVSEKPQTIA
-467 FINTYEMMNPE
+467 FTNTYEMINPE

-505 KNPEF
+505 KSPEF

-517 LYNNPAP
+517 LHNNPAP
-524 SASPQLVAEK
+524 SASPQPVVAK

-610 YPDTTFVY
+610 YSDTTFVY

>member
-34 FLPYNGTVTNEY
+34 FSPCNGTVTNEY

-68 DDQIKSQTYISD
+68 NDQIKIQTHISD

-237 KLEAAMSVMKDGVS
+237 KLEAVMSVMKNGVS

-280 PIEKWPTEIEFKVT
+280 PIEKWPAQIEFKVT
-294 DTNNPNKTYT
+294 DTNDANNTYT
-304 VAVKKNNGLYEGGTK
+304 VAVKKNNGLYEGGTI
-319 NDLPYGEYTVEE
+319 NDLPYGEYNIKEDPE
-331 VNAAV
+331 YAAV
-336 NGYTLAT
+336 EGYNYTT
-343 EINPNKITIDENKKQ
+343 TGIGNITVDKPNVDVKII
-358 VEVYVTNT
+358 NT
-366 YTEAK
+366 YTEAE
-371 PKKGELTISKSANG
+371 PKKGELTISKRANG
-385 LPDEKL
+385 LPYGQL
-391 PDSFTFEIMQGNN
+391 PNSFTFEIMQGNN
-404 PIQQVTAIREG
+404 PIQQVTAKREG
-415 NDNTY
+415 SDNTY
-420 KSNPILLPY
+420 KSDPIMLPY

-456 VTVSEKPQTID
+456 VTVSEKPQTIA
-467 FINTYEMMNPE
+467 FTNTYEMMNPE

-505 KNPEF
+505 KSPEF

-517 LYNNPAP
+517 LHNNPAP
-524 SASPQLVAEK
+524 SASPQPVVAK

-550 HNEKKTMTGIP
+550 HNEKKTMTGIL

>member
-12 LSIVLCLLMVLALLP
+12 LSSVLCLLMVLALLP

-53 PKIGNKANTTLVIYV
+53 PPIGNKANTTLVIYV

-114 FVSTNTYFR
+114 FVSTDTYFS

-135 VYLADKNAAPQPAK
+135 IYLANKNAAPQPAK

-168 SFELKADGEELKTAK
+168 SFELKADGEEPKTAK
-183 NNSNGEVNF
+183 NNSAGEVNF

-205 KISEVKGNDPKIAY
+205 KISEVKGNDPRIAY

-265 TETGTLDISKEINGL
+265 TETGMLDISKVIEGL
-280 PIEKWPTEIEFKVT
+280 PIEKWPAQIEFKVT
-294 DTNNPNKTYT
+294 DTNDANKTYT
-304 VAVKKNNGLYEGGTK
+304 VAVKKNNGLYEGGTID
-319 NDLPYGEYTVEE
+319 DLPYGEYNIKEDPE
-331 VNAAV
+331 YAAV
-336 NGYTLAT
+336 EGYNYTT
-343 EINPNKITIDENKKQ
+343 TGIGNITVDKPNVDVKI
-358 VEVYVTNT
+358 TNT

-371 PKKGELTISKSANG
+371 GELTISKRANG
-385 LPDEKL
+385 LSDEKL

-404 PIQQVTAIREG
+404 TIQQVTAKREG
-415 NDNTY
+415 SDNTY
-420 KSNPILLPY
+420 KSNPIMLPY

-437 GAEIQGFILNA
+437 GAEIQGFKLTA
-448 TSDPADGK
+448 TSNPADGK
-456 VTVSEKPQTID
+456 VTVSEKPQTIA
-467 FINTYEMMNPE
+467 FTNTYEMINPE

-517 LYNNPAP
+517 LHNNPAP
-524 SASPQLVAEK
+524 SASPQPVAEK

-638 LYCNGKPYSLTMFGR
+638 LYCNGKPYSLTMFGS

>member
-1 MKLHNDRKHRI
+1 M
-12 LSIVLCLLMVLALLP
+12 
-27 AAALAEE
+27 
-34 FLPYNGTVTNEY
+34 
-46 GTFKYHV
+46 
-53 PKIGNKANTTLVIYV
+53 
-68 DDQIKSQTYISD
+68 
-80 VCSSSWMASFTT
+80 
-92 ADGYIIKNVKVDPLI
+92 
-107 ATWIVNP
+107 
-114 FVSTNTYFR
+114 
-123 GSLTP
+123 
-128 AGGCTIK
+128 
-135 VYLADKNAAPQPAK
+135 
-149 VNLTAKKT
+149 NLTAKKT

-237 KLEAAMSVMKDGVS
+237 KLEAVMSVMKNGVS

-265 TETGTLDISKEINGL
+265 TKTGTLDISKEIKGL
-280 PIEKWPTEIEFKVT
+280 PIEKWPAQIEFKVT
-294 DTNNPNKTYT
+294 DTNDANNTYT
-304 VAVKKNNGLYEGGTK
+304 VAVKKNNGLYEGGTI
-319 NDLPYGEYTVEE
+319 NDLPYGEYNIKEDPE
-331 VNAAV
+331 YAAV
-336 NGYTLAT
+336 DGYNYTT
-343 EINPNKITIDENKKQ
+343 TGIGNITVDKPNVDVKII
-358 VEVYVTNT
+358 NT
-366 YTEAK
+366 YTEAE
-371 PKKGELTISKSANG
+371 PKKGELTISKRANG
-385 LPDEKL
+385 LPYGQL
-391 PDSFTFEIMQGNN
+391 PNSFTFEIMQGNN
-404 PIQQVTAIREG
+404 PIQQVTAKREG
-415 NDNTY
+415 SDNTY
-420 KSNPILLPY
+420 KSDPIMLPY

-456 VTVSEKPQTID
+456 VTVSEKPQTIA
-467 FINTYEMMNPE
+467 FTNTYEMMNPE

-517 LYNNPAP
+517 LHNNPAP
-524 SASPQLVAEK
+524 SASPQPVVAK

-610 YPDTTFVY
+610 YTDTTFVY

>member
-107 ATWIVNP
+107 ATWIMNP

-237 KLEAAMSVMKDGVS
+237 KLEAVMSVMKNGVS

-265 TETGTLDISKEINGL
+265 TKTGTLDISKEIKGL
-280 PIEKWPTEIEFKVT
+280 PIEKWPAQIEFKVT
-294 DTNNPNKTYT
+294 DTNDANNTYT
-304 VAVKKNNGLYEGGTK
+304 VAVKKNNGLYEGGTI
-319 NDLPYGEYTVEE
+319 NDLPYGEYNIKEDPE
-331 VNAAV
+331 YAAV
-336 NGYTLAT
+336 DGYNYTT
-343 EINPNKITIDENKKQ
+343 TGIGNITVDKPNVDVKII
-358 VEVYVTNT
+358 NT
-366 YTEAK
+366 YTEAE
-371 PKKGELTISKSANG
+371 PKKGELTISKRANG
-385 LPDEKL
+385 LPYGQL
-391 PDSFTFEIMQGNN
+391 PNSFTFEIMQGNN
-404 PIQQVTAIREG
+404 PIQQVTAKREG
-415 NDNTY
+415 SDNTY
-420 KSNPILLPY
+420 KSDPIMLPY

-456 VTVSEKPQTID
+456 VTVSEKPQTIA
-467 FINTYEMMNPE
+467 FTNTYEMMNPE

-517 LYNNPAP
+517 LHNNPAP
-524 SASPQLVAEK
+524 SASPQPVTEK

-624 DGGSVRRPNSVTVQ
+624 DGGSVRHPNSVTVQ

>member
-1 MKLHNDRKHRI
+1 
-12 LSIVLCLLMVLALLP
+12 
-27 AAALAEE
+27 
-34 FLPYNGTVTNEY
+34 
-46 GTFKYHV
+46 
-53 PKIGNKANTTLVIYV
+53 
-68 DDQIKSQTYISD
+68 
-80 VCSSSWMASFTT
+80 
-92 ADGYIIKNVKVDPLI
+92 
-107 ATWIVNP
+107 
-114 FVSTNTYFR
+114 
-123 GSLTP
+123 
-128 AGGCTIK
+128 
-135 VYLADKNAAPQPAK
+135 
-149 VNLTAKKT
+149 
-157 LKGDIPGESEF
+157 
-168 SFELKADGEELKTAK
+168 
-183 NNSNGEVNF
+183 
-192 GEITFHVVGEYTY
+192 
-205 KISEVKGNDPKIAY
+205 
-219 DDTVYTVVYN
+219 
-229 VTLNQQDN
+229 
-237 KLEAAMSVMKDGVS
+237 MSVMKDGVS

-265 TETGTLDISKEINGL
+265 TEIGTLDISKEIKGL
-280 PIEKWPTEIEFKVT
+280 PIEKWPAQIEFKVT
-294 DTNNPNKTYT
+294 DTNNPNNTYT
-304 VAVKKNNGLYEGGTK
+304 VAVKKNNGLYEAGTK
-319 NDLPYGEYTVEE
+319 ELPYGEYNIKEDPE
-331 VNAAV
+331 YAAV
-336 NGYTLAT
+336 EGYNYTT
-343 EINPNKITIDENKKQ
+343 TGIGNITVDKPNVDVKII
-358 VEVYVTNT
+358 NT
-366 YTEAK
+366 YTEAE
-371 PKKGELTISKSANG
+371 PKKGELTISKRANG
-385 LPDEKL
+385 LPYGQL
-391 PDSFTFEIMQGNN
+391 PNSFTFEIMQGNN
-404 PIQQVTAIREG
+404 PIQQVTAKREG

-420 KSNPILLPY
+420 KSDPIMLPY

-456 VTVSEKPQTID
+456 VTVSEKPQTIA
-467 FINTYEMMNPE
+467 FTNTYEMMNPE

-517 LYNNPAP
+517 LHNNPAP
-524 SASPQLVAEK
+524 SASPQPVVEK

>member
-404 PIQQVTAIREG
+404 IIQQVTAKREG
-415 NDNTY
+415 SDNTY
-420 KSNPILLPY
+420 KSDPIMLPY

-448 TSDPADGK
+448 KSDPADGK
-456 VTVSEKPQTID
+456 VNVSEKPQTIA
-467 FINTYEMMNPE
+467 FTNTYEMMNPE

-524 SASPQLVAEK
+524 SASPQPVVAK

-610 YPDTTFVY
+610 YTDTTFVY

>member
-237 KLEAAMSVMKDGVS
+237 KLEAVMSVMKNGVS

-265 TETGTLDISKEINGL
+265 TKTGTLDISKEIKGL
-280 PIEKWPTEIEFKVT
+280 PIEKWPAQIEFKVT
-294 DTNNPNKTYT
+294 DTNDANNTYT
-304 VAVKKNNGLYEGGTK
+304 VAVKKNNGLYEGGTI
-319 NDLPYGEYTVEE
+319 NDLPYGEYNIKEDPE
-331 VNAAV
+331 YAAV
-336 NGYTLAT
+336 DGYNYTT
-343 EINPNKITIDENKKQ
+343 TGIGNITVDKPNVDVKII
-358 VEVYVTNT
+358 NT
-366 YTEAK
+366 YTEAE
-371 PKKGELTISKSANG
+371 PKKGELTISKRANG
-385 LPDEKL
+385 LPYGQL
-391 PDSFTFEIMQGNN
+391 PNSFTFEIMQGNN
-404 PIQQVTAIREG
+404 PIQQVTAKREG
-415 NDNTY
+415 SDNTY
-420 KSNPILLPY
+420 KSDPIMLPY

-456 VTVSEKPQTID
+456 VTVSEKPQTIA
-467 FINTYEMMNPE
+467 FTNTYEMMNPE

-517 LYNNPAP
+517 LHNNPAP
-524 SASPQLVAEK
+524 SASPQPVTEK

-570 SDNAGYTVTVN
+570 SDNAGYTV
-581 GTKETTAT
+581 
-589 GKIESGKT
+589 
-597 ATAAFNNYKAGNN
+597 
-610 YPDTTFVY
+610 
-618 VNKVWM
+618 
-624 DGGSVRRPNSVTVQ
+624 
-638 LYCNGKPYSLTMFGR
+638 
-653 VVDDG
+653 
-658 RAVLSAANGWQ
+658 
-669 YTWRGLDDRYNW
+669 
-681 TVGEVDVPYGY
+681 
-692 VCNVTHGGN
+692 
-701 YWTITNTA
+701 
-709 VSGVLPPQTGDNNS
+709 
-723 TTLWLALLL
+723 
-732 ISGSALAGTVV
+732 
-743 FIRRRKRT
+743 IR

>member
-237 KLEAAMSVMKDGVS
+237 KLEAVMSVMKNGVS

-280 PIEKWPTEIEFKVT
+280 PIEKWPAQIEFKVT
-294 DTNNPNKTYT
+294 DTNDANNTYT
-304 VAVKKNNGLYEGGTK
+304 VAVKKNNGLYEGGTI
-319 NDLPYGEYTVEE
+319 NDLPYGEYNIKEDPE
-331 VNAAV
+331 YAAV
-336 NGYTLAT
+336 EGYNYTT
-343 EINPNKITIDENKKQ
+343 TGIGNITVDKPNVDVKII
-358 VEVYVTNT
+358 NT

-404 PIQQVTAIREG
+404 IIQQVTAKREG
-415 NDNTY
+415 SDNTY
-420 KSNPILLPY
+420 KSDPIMLPY

-448 TSDPADGK
+448 KSDPADGK
-456 VTVSEKPQTID
+456 VNVSEKPQTIA
-467 FINTYEMMNPE
+467 FTNTYEMMNPE

-524 SASPQLVAEK
+524 SASPQPVVAK

-610 YPDTTFVY
+610 YTDTTFVY

>member
-1 MKLHNDRKHRI
+1 MKLHNGKGHRI

-27 AAALAEE
+27 AAALADNV
-34 FLPYNGTVTNEY
+34 NGGQSE
-46 GTFKYHV
+46 TFD
-53 PKIGNKANTTLVIYV
+53 I
-68 DDQIKSQTYISD
+68 
-80 VCSSSWMASFTT
+80 
-92 ADGYIIKNVKVDPLI
+92 
-107 ATWIVNP
+107 
-114 FVSTNTYFR
+114 
-123 GSLTP
+123 
-128 AGGCTIK
+128 TIK
-135 VYLADKNAAPQPAK
+135 KEWNDKDNEGKRPEQITVNLLRNGLNDGA
-149 VNLTAKKT
+149 VNLTADGGWKT
-157 LKGDIPGESEF
+157 TINKPVNDDAGKPITYTVTEDSIENYVSTITQQPKAGSLTVGDWGE
-168 SFELKADGEELKTAK
+168 KITPA
-183 NNSNGEVNF
+183 SNPSYNVSGNIIVAN
-192 GEITFHVVGEYTY
+192 
-205 KISEVKGNDPKIAY
+205 KGNNYYVWTIKGLDNAQKLKLLAAIKDA
-219 DDTVYTVVYN
+219 N
-229 VTLNQQDN
+229 LNGIGKGPSEN
-237 KLEAAMSVMKDGVS
+237 NTEFRSGLPAT
-251 YQGDILFENGINEG
+251 FENGDVSISQTGDATQITFKGTNVWSLFYEG
-265 TETGTLDISKEINGL
+265 TLTIVEAQGAIITNTYTPTQEPETGTLDISKEINGL
-280 PIEKWPTEIEFKVT
+280 PTEKWPTEIEFKVT

-304 VAVKKNNGLYEGGTK
+304 VAVKKNNGLYEAGTK

-336 NGYTLAT
+336 DGYTLAT
-343 EINPNKITIDENKKQ
+343 EINPNIITIDENKKQ

-366 YTEAK
+366 YTEAE
-371 PKKGELTISKSANG
+371 PKKGKLTISKSANG

-404 PIQQVTAIREG
+404 TIQQVTAKREG
-415 NDNTY
+415 SDNTY
-420 KSNPILLPY
+420 KSDPILLPY

-456 VTVSEKPQTID
+456 VNVSEKPQTIA

-524 SASPQLVAEK
+524 SASPQPVVAK

-597 ATAAFNNYKAGNN
+597 ATVAFNNYKAGNN
-610 YPDTTFVY
+610 YTDTTFVY

-624 DGGSVRRPNSVTVQ
+624 DGGSVRRLNSVTVQ

>member
-1 MKLHNDRKHRI
+1 MKLHNGKGRRI
-12 LSIVLCLLMVLALLP
+12 LSSVLCLLMVLALLP

-34 FLPYNGTVTNEY
+34 FLPSNGTVTNEY

-53 PKIGNKANTTLVIYV
+53 SLIGNNANTTLVIYV
-68 DDQIKSQTYISD
+68 NDQIKSQTYISD

-92 ADGYIIKNVKVDPLI
+92 ADGYIIKNVKVNPFP

-114 FVSTNTYFR
+114 FATTNTYFE

-128 AGGCTIK
+128 ASGCTIN

-237 KLEAAMSVMKDGVS
+237 KLEAVMSVMKDGVS

-280 PIEKWPTEIEFKVT
+280 PIEKWPAQIEFKVT
-294 DTNNPNKTYT
+294 DTNDANNTYT
-304 VAVKKNNGLYEGGTK
+304 VAVKKNNGLYEGGTI
-319 NDLPYGEYTVEE
+319 NDLPYGEYNIKEDPE
-331 VNAAV
+331 YAAV
-336 NGYTLAT
+336 EGYNYTT
-343 EINPNKITIDENKKQ
+343 TGIGNITVDKPNVDVKII
-358 VEVYVTNT
+358 NT
-366 YTEAK
+366 YTEAE

-404 PIQQVTAIREG
+404 TIQQVTAKREG
-415 NDNTY
+415 SDNTY
-420 KSNPILLPY
+420 KSDPIMLPY

-456 VTVSEKPQTID
+456 VNVSEKPQTIA
-467 FINTYEMMNPE
+467 FTNTYEMMNPE

-524 SASPQLVAEK
+524 SASPQPVVAK

-610 YPDTTFVY
+610 YTDTTFVY

>member
-237 KLEAAMSVMKDGVS
+237 KLEAVMSVMKNGVS

-265 TETGTLDISKEINGL
+265 TKTGTLDISKEIKGL
-280 PIEKWPTEIEFKVT
+280 PIEKWPAQIEFKVT
-294 DTNNPNKTYT
+294 DTNDANNTYT
-304 VAVKKNNGLYEGGTK
+304 VAVKKNNGLYEGGTI
-319 NDLPYGEYTVEE
+319 NDLPYGEYNIKEDPE
-331 VNAAV
+331 YAAV
-336 NGYTLAT
+336 DGYNYTT
-343 EINPNKITIDENKKQ
+343 TGIGNITVDKPNVDVKII
-358 VEVYVTNT
+358 NT
-366 YTEAK
+366 YTEAE
-371 PKKGELTISKSANG
+371 PKKGELTISKRANG
-385 LPDEKL
+385 LPYGQL
-391 PDSFTFEIMQGNN
+391 PNSFTFEIMQGNN
-404 PIQQVTAIREG
+404 PIQQVTAKREG
-415 NDNTY
+415 SDNTY
-420 KSNPILLPY
+420 KSDPIMLPY

-456 VTVSEKPQTID
+456 VTVSEKPQTIA
-467 FINTYEMMNPE
+467 FTNTYEMMNPE

-517 LYNNPAP
+517 LHNNPAP
-524 SASPQLVAEK
+524 SASPQPVTEK

-561 AGMTYTVTE
+561 AGMTYTVT
-570 SDNAGYTVTVN
+570 
-581 GTKETTAT
+581 
-589 GKIESGKT
+589 
-597 ATAAFNNYKAGNN
+597 
-610 YPDTTFVY
+610 
-618 VNKVWM
+618 
-624 DGGSVRRPNSVTVQ
+624 
-638 LYCNGKPYSLTMFGR
+638 
-653 VVDDG
+653 
-658 RAVLSAANGWQ
+658 
-669 YTWRGLDDRYNW
+669 
-681 TVGEVDVPYGY
+681 
-692 VCNVTHGGN
+692 
-701 YWTITNTA
+701 
-709 VSGVLPPQTGDNNS
+709 
-723 TTLWLALLL
+723 
-732 ISGSALAGTVV
+732 
-743 FIRRRKRT
+743 

>member
-1 MKLHNDRKHRI
+1 MKLHNGKGRRI
-12 LSIVLCLLMVLALLP
+12 LSSVLCLLMVLALLP

-34 FLPYNGTVTNEY
+34 FLPYNETVTNEY

-53 PKIGNKANTTLVIYV
+53 SLIGNNANTTLVIYV

-92 ADGYIIKNVKVDPLI
+92 AEGYIIKNVKVDPLI

-114 FVSTNTYFR
+114 FATTNTYFE

-135 VYLADKNAAPQPAK
+135 VYLANKNAAPQPAK

-280 PIEKWPTEIEFKVT
+280 PIEKWPAQIEFKVT
-294 DTNNPNKTYT
+294 DTNDANNTYT
-304 VAVKKNNGLYEGGTK
+304 VAVKKNNGLYEGGTI
-319 NDLPYGEYTVEE
+319 NDLPYGEYNIKEDPE
-331 VNAAV
+331 YAAV
-336 NGYTLAT
+336 EGYNYTT
-343 EINPNKITIDENKKQ
+343 TGIGNITVDKPNVDVKII
-358 VEVYVTNT
+358 NT
-366 YTEAK
+366 YTEAE
-371 PKKGELTISKSANG
+371 PKKGELTISKRANG
-385 LPDEKL
+385 LPYGQL
-391 PDSFTFEIMQGNN
+391 PNSFTFEIMQGNN
-404 PIQQVTAIREG
+404 PIQQVTAKREG
-415 NDNTY
+415 SDNTY
-420 KSNPILLPY
+420 KSDPIMLPY

-456 VTVSEKPQTID
+456 VTVSEKPQTIA
-467 FINTYEMMNPE
+467 FTNTYEMMNPE

-517 LYNNPAP
+517 LHNNPAP
-524 SASPQLVAEK
+524 SASPQPVAEK

-610 YPDTTFVY
+610 YLDTTFVY

>member
-1 MKLHNDRKHRI
+1 MKLHNGKGRRI
-12 LSIVLCLLMVLALLP
+12 LSSVLCLLMVLALLP
-27 AAALAEE
+27 AAALADNV
-34 FLPYNGTVTNEY
+34 NGGQPE
-46 GTFKYHV
+46 TFD
-53 PKIGNKANTTLVIYV
+53 I
-68 DDQIKSQTYISD
+68 
-80 VCSSSWMASFTT
+80 
-92 ADGYIIKNVKVDPLI
+92 
-107 ATWIVNP
+107 
-114 FVSTNTYFR
+114 
-123 GSLTP
+123 
-128 AGGCTIK
+128 TIK
-135 VYLADKNAAPQPAK
+135 KEWNDEGNEGKRPEQITVNLLKNGLNDGA
-149 VNLTAKKT
+149 VNLTANDGWKT
-157 LKGDIPGESEF
+157 TINKPVNDDAGKPITYTVTEDPIKNYEATITQQPKAGSLTVGKWSEKITPA
-168 SFELKADGEELKTAK
+168 SNQSYDVSGNIIVAK
-183 NNSNGEVNF
+183 NGNNYYVWTINGLDNAQKPKLLAAINAANLQGTLSENNTEFRSGLPATFQNGDVSISQT
-192 GEITFHVVGEYTY
+192 GDTIRITFNKTNVWSLFYVGTLTIEEAQGAIITNTYTPTQ
-205 KISEVKGNDPKIAY
+205 EP
-219 DDTVYTVVYN
+219 
-229 VTLNQQDN
+229 
-237 KLEAAMSVMKDGVS
+237 
-251 YQGDILFENGINEG
+251 
-265 TETGTLDISKEINGL
+265 ETGTLDISKEINGL
-280 PIEKWPTEIEFKVT
+280 PIEKWPAQIEFKVT
-294 DTNNPNKTYT
+294 DTNNANNTYT
-304 VAVKKNNGLYEGGTK
+304 VAVKKNNGLYEGGTR
-319 NDLPYGEYTVEE
+319 DLPYGEYTVEE

-336 NGYTLAT
+336 DGYTLAT
-343 EINPNKITIDENKKQ
+343 EINPNNITIDENKKQ

-371 PKKGELTISKSANG
+371 GELTISKRADG
-385 LPDEKL
+385 LPGEKL
-391 PDSFTFEIMQGNN
+391 PDNFTFEIMQGNN
-404 PIQQVTAIREG
+404 IIQQVTAKREG
-415 NDNTY
+415 SDNTY

-448 TSDPADGK
+448 KSEPADGK
-456 VTVSEKPQTID
+456 VTVSEKPQTIA
-467 FINTYEMMNPE
+467 FTNIYEMMNPE

-505 KNPEF
+505 KSPEF

-517 LYNNPAP
+517 LHNNPAP
-524 SASPQLVAEK
+524 SASPQPVVAK

-610 YPDTTFVY
+610 YTDTTFVY